1 MLHATFANQAAGKA
15 LGLLSNACHFDL
27 RQIILISALTNGDV
41 YIIAACKVLNSRSVH
56 LSWDPLP
63 LALQNG
69 IIRQYKV
76 TLVDSTGQARVI
88 NTTITSVTIA
98 ALAPFTSFNFTVA
111 AETIALGPST
121 SPLQILTPQD
131 GKH

>member
-1 MLHATFANQAAGKA
+1 MYVTFLNLDEVNLFVDQCVRVCVYKFSPAPSGSPANFQARA
-15 LGLLSNACHFDL
+15 
-27 RQIILISALTNGDV
+27 
-41 YIIAACKVLNSRSVH
+41 LNSSSIH

-63 LALQNG
+63 STLQNG

-88 NTTITSVTIA
+88 NTTITSVTVA
-98 ALAPFTSFNFTVA
+98 ALTPFTSYNFTVA
-111 AETIALGPST
+111 AKTIALGPST
-121 SPLQILTPQD
+121 SPLQFLMPQD